1 MQFVFHQFFA
11 PYLTNSLH
19 YLLPM
24 IYTHTQIIFSGVL
37 IGWSMN
43 HSDQLFHDTCRDIQP
58 LAQIPFCWVR
68 PAPPHPPNVHY
79 YICCFLS
86 TAACSGHCCLDQIS
100 WTLLGATAV
109 QRSLQVPDSMQ
120 YSVQIWNCLSLF
132 FCSLLE
138 RSQSTPILQPQ
149 YLI

>member
-1 MQFVFHQFFA
+1 MYLTLWVSLPVLAPPFPPSSLPSVPCASFHDQLHVLLACRFLCYPLWLSVVLLFVFHQFFA

-68 PAPPHPPNVHY
+68 PAPPHPPNAHY

-100 WTLLGATAV
+100 
-109 QRSLQVPDSMQ
+109 
-120 YSVQIWNCLSLF
+120 
-132 FCSLLE
+132 
-138 RSQSTPILQPQ
+138 
-149 YLI
+149 